1 MTALMT
7 TAIRNSLIGITNRS
21 DALTT
26 LKNTIRTRSWE
37 KAGKPVPPPHAVKQR
52 IVLDYASTFGV
63 GTFIETG
70 TYRGDMVYAM
80 KHQFHAIISI
90 ELSTALWRQARDRF
104 RDCPHIDIQQGDS
117 GEVLPQLLSNISST
131 CLFWLDGHYSHGVTA
146 KGTSDTPVA
155 KEIATILGHK
165 IGDHVILIDDARC
178 FDGTHDYPA
187 LNDLQEFVALSRPD
201 YAFSVAND
209 VIRIHPQGQVYSDF

>member
-1 MTALMT
+1 MTAPMK

-21 DALTT
+21 DALMT

-37 KAGKPVPPPHAVKQR
+37 KAGKPVPPPHAVKQH
-52 IVLDYASTFGV
+52 IVLEYASTFGV

-80 KHQFHAIISI
+80 KNQFHAIISI
-90 ELSTALWRQARDRF
+90 ELSTTLWKQAKDRF

-117 GEVLPQLLSNISST
+117 GEVLPQLLSDISST
-131 CLFWLDGHYSHGVTA
+131 CLFWLDGHYSRGVTA

-155 KEIATILGHK
+155 KEIATILRHR
-165 IGDHVILIDDARC
+165 IRDHVILIDDARC

-209 VIRIHPQGQVYSDF
+209 IIRIHPQEQVHSDF